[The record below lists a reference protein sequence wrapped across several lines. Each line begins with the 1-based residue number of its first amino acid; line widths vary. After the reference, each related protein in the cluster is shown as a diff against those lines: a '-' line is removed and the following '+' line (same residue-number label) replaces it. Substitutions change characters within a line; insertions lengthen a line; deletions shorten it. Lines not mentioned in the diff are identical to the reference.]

1 MYPVK
6 NKISTA
12 VLSAVTLM
20 SMSGV
25 AQAQIS
31 INSNVPYATQST
43 ESKFADISKAQ
54 SKDEER
60 WAITKDLLN
69 RLANG
74 TAATDQNFKD
84 NLRYLNTLNNGDT
97 FTLYG
102 SAGNQVGATVS
113 SESQLRLGAGS
124 VTNGRANVS
133 GMSLLGKNYTFAGG
147 TTAGEASLGNVANG
161 EFRTLTG
168 VASGRITASSSDAV
182 NGSQLF
188 AVADAL
194 TGLDGRVTTNTTNI
208 TNLQTTVDKGLNFQD
223 GAGNKFN
230 RKMGDTT
237 TIKNGDTNVTVGAD
251 AATGTFSVGLAKNLT
266 ADSVTTGDVSISKT
280 GVDAGNKK
288 VINVANG
295 DVSAT
300 SKDAINGSQLHQ
312 TNQNVAQNTT
322 NITNLQATVDKGLN
336 FQDGNGNKFNRKLGE
351 TTTIKNGDSN
361 VTVTADAATGAFNV
375 GLAKNL
381 TADSVTTG
389 NVSISTTGVNAGNKK
404 VTNVANGDV
413 SATSTDAVNGS
424 QLFEIK
430 QRIDTLNVPDNIV
443 TYDDNSRTNI
453 TLKGTGGTKI
463 TNLKAGDVSATSTD
477 AINGSQ
483 LHQTNQNVAQNTTN
497 ITNLTNEVN
506 KGLNFQDGNGNK
518 FNRKLGE
525 TTTIKNG
532 DSNVTV
538 TADAATGSFNV
549 GLAKNLT
556 ADSLTTGNV
565 SISTTGVNAG
575 DKKVT
580 NVANGDVSATSKD
593 AVNGSQLFT
602 TNQNVTNN
610 TTNIN
615 RVDNFVKQGF
625 NVTGDTGG
633 SKNIQMGSTMRISA
647 ADTNIVTKTTTNGVS
662 VGLNR
667 NLNVDSVTTGN
678 VSISHTGV
686 NAGGNKVTNV
696 ADGDISA
703 TSTDAVNGSQLYKAI
718 NNMNPGYFNQIDY
731 KPQIEANRKL
741 ASQGIAA
748 AMAMNI
754 EYPEQRPGQVATGIG
769 VGTYDG
775 EQAMAVGVN
784 FLTDNGKWKINA
796 TYGQAFGKKSKA
808 AGKVSVGWVW

>member
-208 TNLQTTVDKGLNFQD
+208 TNLQATVDKGLNFQD

-336 FQDGNGNKFNRKLGE
+336 FK
-351 TTTIKNGDSN
+351 
-361 VTVTADAATGAFNV
+361 
-375 GLAKNL
+375 
-381 TADSVTTG
+381 
-389 NVSISTTGVNAGNKK
+389 
-404 VTNVANGDV
+404 
-413 SATSTDAVNGS
+413 
-424 QLFEIK
+424 
-430 QRIDTLNVPDNIV
+430 
-443 TYDDNSRTNI
+443 
-453 TLKGTGGTKI
+453 
-463 TNLKAGDVSATSTD
+463 
-477 AINGSQ
+477 
-483 LHQTNQNVAQNTTN
+483 
-497 ITNLTNEVN
+497 
-506 KGLNFQDGNGNK
+506 DGNGNK

-625 NVTGDTGG
+625 NVAGDTGG

-731 KPQIEANRKL
+731 KPQIDANRKL

>member
-266 ADSVTTGDVSISKT
+266 ADSVTTGDLSISKT

-322 NITNLQATVDKGLN
+322 NITNLQATVD
-336 FQDGNGNKFNRKLGE
+336 
-351 TTTIKNGDSN
+351 
-361 VTVTADAATGAFNV
+361 
-375 GLAKNL
+375 
-381 TADSVTTG
+381 
-389 NVSISTTGVNAGNKK
+389 
-404 VTNVANGDV
+404 
-413 SATSTDAVNGS
+413 
-424 QLFEIK
+424 
-430 QRIDTLNVPDNIV
+430 
-443 TYDDNSRTNI
+443 
-453 TLKGTGGTKI
+453 
-463 TNLKAGDVSATSTD
+463 
-477 AINGSQ
+477 
-483 LHQTNQNVAQNTTN
+483 
-497 ITNLTNEVN
+497 

-625 NVTGDTGG
+625 NVAGDTGG

-731 KPQIEANRKL
+731 KPQIDANRKL

>member
-361 VTVTADAATGAFNV
+361 VTVTADAATG
-375 GLAKNL
+375 
-381 TADSVTTG
+381 
-389 NVSISTTGVNAGNKK
+389 
-404 VTNVANGDV
+404 
-413 SATSTDAVNGS
+413 
-424 QLFEIK
+424 
-430 QRIDTLNVPDNIV
+430 
-443 TYDDNSRTNI
+443 
-453 TLKGTGGTKI
+453 
-463 TNLKAGDVSATSTD
+463 
-477 AINGSQ
+477 
-483 LHQTNQNVAQNTTN
+483 
-497 ITNLTNEVN
+497 
-506 KGLNFQDGNGNK
+506 
-518 FNRKLGE
+518 
-525 TTTIKNG
+525 
-532 DSNVTV
+532 
-538 TADAATGSFNV
+538 SFNV

-625 NVTGDTGG
+625 NVAGDTGG

-678 VSISHTGV
+678 VSISNAGV

-731 KPQIEANRKL
+731 KPQIDANRKL

>member
-361 VTVTADAATGAFNV
+361 VTVTADAATG
-375 GLAKNL
+375 
-381 TADSVTTG
+381 
-389 NVSISTTGVNAGNKK
+389 
-404 VTNVANGDV
+404 
-413 SATSTDAVNGS
+413 
-424 QLFEIK
+424 
-430 QRIDTLNVPDNIV
+430 
-443 TYDDNSRTNI
+443 
-453 TLKGTGGTKI
+453 
-463 TNLKAGDVSATSTD
+463 
-477 AINGSQ
+477 
-483 LHQTNQNVAQNTTN
+483 
-497 ITNLTNEVN
+497 
-506 KGLNFQDGNGNK
+506 
-518 FNRKLGE
+518 
-525 TTTIKNG
+525 
-532 DSNVTV
+532 
-538 TADAATGSFNV
+538 SFNV

-625 NVTGDTGG
+625 NVAGDTGG
-633 SKNIQMGSTMRISA
+633 SKNIQMGSTMRIS
-647 ADTNIVTKTTTNGVS
+647 DTNIVTKTTTNGVS

-678 VSISHTGV
+678 VSISNAGV

>member
-208 TNLQTTVDKGLNFQD
+208 TNLQITVDKGLNFQD

-389 NVSISTTGVNAGNKK
+389 NVSISTTGVNAG
-404 VTNVANGDV
+404 
-413 SATSTDAVNGS
+413 
-424 QLFEIK
+424 
-430 QRIDTLNVPDNIV
+430 
-443 TYDDNSRTNI
+443 
-453 TLKGTGGTKI
+453 
-463 TNLKAGDVSATSTD
+463 
-477 AINGSQ
+477 
-483 LHQTNQNVAQNTTN
+483 
-497 ITNLTNEVN
+497 
-506 KGLNFQDGNGNK
+506 
-518 FNRKLGE
+518 
-525 TTTIKNG
+525 
-532 DSNVTV
+532 
-538 TADAATGSFNV
+538 
-549 GLAKNLT
+549 
-556 ADSLTTGNV
+556 
-565 SISTTGVNAG
+565 

-625 NVTGDTGG
+625 NVAGDTGG

-731 KPQIEANRKL
+731 KPQIDANRKL

>member
-280 GVDAGNKK
+280 GV
-288 VINVANG
+288 
-295 DVSAT
+295 
-300 SKDAINGSQLHQ
+300 
-312 TNQNVAQNTT
+312 
-322 NITNLQATVDKGLN
+322 
-336 FQDGNGNKFNRKLGE
+336 
-351 TTTIKNGDSN
+351 
-361 VTVTADAATGAFNV
+361 
-375 GLAKNL
+375 
-381 TADSVTTG
+381 
-389 NVSISTTGVNAGNKK
+389 NAGNKK

-625 NVTGDTGG
+625 NVAGDTGG

-731 KPQIEANRKL
+731 KPQIDANRKL

>member
-322 NITNLQATVDKGLN
+322 NITNL
-336 FQDGNGNKFNRKLGE
+336 
-351 TTTIKNGDSN
+351 
-361 VTVTADAATGAFNV
+361 
-375 GLAKNL
+375 
-381 TADSVTTG
+381 
-389 NVSISTTGVNAGNKK
+389 
-404 VTNVANGDV
+404 
-413 SATSTDAVNGS
+413 
-424 QLFEIK
+424 
-430 QRIDTLNVPDNIV
+430 
-443 TYDDNSRTNI
+443 
-453 TLKGTGGTKI
+453 
-463 TNLKAGDVSATSTD
+463 
-477 AINGSQ
+477 
-483 LHQTNQNVAQNTTN
+483 
-497 ITNLTNEVN
+497 TNEVN

-625 NVTGDTGG
+625 NVAGDTGG

-678 VSISHTGV
+678 VSISNAGV

>member
-361 VTVTADAATGAFNV
+361 VTVTADAATG
-375 GLAKNL
+375 
-381 TADSVTTG
+381 
-389 NVSISTTGVNAGNKK
+389 
-404 VTNVANGDV
+404 
-413 SATSTDAVNGS
+413 
-424 QLFEIK
+424 
-430 QRIDTLNVPDNIV
+430 
-443 TYDDNSRTNI
+443 
-453 TLKGTGGTKI
+453 
-463 TNLKAGDVSATSTD
+463 
-477 AINGSQ
+477 
-483 LHQTNQNVAQNTTN
+483 
-497 ITNLTNEVN
+497 
-506 KGLNFQDGNGNK
+506 
-518 FNRKLGE
+518 
-525 TTTIKNG
+525 
-532 DSNVTV
+532 
-538 TADAATGSFNV
+538 SFNV

-625 NVTGDTGG
+625 NVAGDTGG

-678 VSISHTGV
+678 VSISNAGV
-686 NAGGNKVTNV
+686 NAGGNKVTN
-696 ADGDISA
+696 ISA

>member
-389 NVSISTTGVNAGNKK
+389 NVSISTTGVNAG
-404 VTNVANGDV
+404 
-413 SATSTDAVNGS
+413 
-424 QLFEIK
+424 
-430 QRIDTLNVPDNIV
+430 
-443 TYDDNSRTNI
+443 
-453 TLKGTGGTKI
+453 
-463 TNLKAGDVSATSTD
+463 
-477 AINGSQ
+477 
-483 LHQTNQNVAQNTTN
+483 
-497 ITNLTNEVN
+497 
-506 KGLNFQDGNGNK
+506 
-518 FNRKLGE
+518 
-525 TTTIKNG
+525 
-532 DSNVTV
+532 
-538 TADAATGSFNV
+538 
-549 GLAKNLT
+549 
-556 ADSLTTGNV
+556 
-565 SISTTGVNAG
+565 

-625 NVTGDTGG
+625 NVAGDTGG

-731 KPQIEANRKL
+731 KPQIDANRKL

>member
-208 TNLQTTVDKGLNFQD
+208 TNLQATVDKGLNFQD

-361 VTVTADAATGAFNV
+361 VTVTADAATG
-375 GLAKNL
+375 
-381 TADSVTTG
+381 
-389 NVSISTTGVNAGNKK
+389 
-404 VTNVANGDV
+404 
-413 SATSTDAVNGS
+413 
-424 QLFEIK
+424 
-430 QRIDTLNVPDNIV
+430 
-443 TYDDNSRTNI
+443 
-453 TLKGTGGTKI
+453 
-463 TNLKAGDVSATSTD
+463 
-477 AINGSQ
+477 
-483 LHQTNQNVAQNTTN
+483 
-497 ITNLTNEVN
+497 
-506 KGLNFQDGNGNK
+506 
-518 FNRKLGE
+518 
-525 TTTIKNG
+525 
-532 DSNVTV
+532 
-538 TADAATGSFNV
+538 SFNV

-625 NVTGDTGG
+625 NVAGDTGG

-731 KPQIEANRKL
+731 KPQIDANRKL

>member
-361 VTVTADAATGAFNV
+361 VTVTADAATG
-375 GLAKNL
+375 
-381 TADSVTTG
+381 
-389 NVSISTTGVNAGNKK
+389 
-404 VTNVANGDV
+404 
-413 SATSTDAVNGS
+413 
-424 QLFEIK
+424 
-430 QRIDTLNVPDNIV
+430 
-443 TYDDNSRTNI
+443 
-453 TLKGTGGTKI
+453 
-463 TNLKAGDVSATSTD
+463 
-477 AINGSQ
+477 
-483 LHQTNQNVAQNTTN
+483 
-497 ITNLTNEVN
+497 
-506 KGLNFQDGNGNK
+506 
-518 FNRKLGE
+518 
-525 TTTIKNG
+525 
-532 DSNVTV
+532 
-538 TADAATGSFNV
+538 SFNV

-625 NVTGDTGG
+625 NVAGDTGG

-678 VSISHTGV
+678 VSISNAGV

>member
-43 ESKFADISKAQ
+43 ESKFADISRAQ

-194 TGLDGRVTTNTTNI
+194 TGLDGRVTNNTTNI

-300 SKDAINGSQLHQ
+300 STDAINGSQLHQ

-322 NITNLQATVDKGLN
+322 NITNLQATVD
-336 FQDGNGNKFNRKLGE
+336 
-351 TTTIKNGDSN
+351 
-361 VTVTADAATGAFNV
+361 
-375 GLAKNL
+375 
-381 TADSVTTG
+381 
-389 NVSISTTGVNAGNKK
+389 
-404 VTNVANGDV
+404 
-413 SATSTDAVNGS
+413 
-424 QLFEIK
+424 
-430 QRIDTLNVPDNIV
+430 
-443 TYDDNSRTNI
+443 
-453 TLKGTGGTKI
+453 
-463 TNLKAGDVSATSTD
+463 
-477 AINGSQ
+477 
-483 LHQTNQNVAQNTTN
+483 
-497 ITNLTNEVN
+497 

-625 NVTGDTGG
+625 NVAGDTGG

>member
-25 AQAQIS
+25 AQAQIN

-223 GAGNKFN
+223 GA
-230 RKMGDTT
+230 
-237 TIKNGDTNVTVGAD
+237 
-251 AATGTFSVGLAKNLT
+251 
-266 ADSVTTGDVSISKT
+266 
-280 GVDAGNKK
+280 
-288 VINVANG
+288 
-295 DVSAT
+295 
-300 SKDAINGSQLHQ
+300 
-312 TNQNVAQNTT
+312 
-322 NITNLQATVDKGLN
+322 
-336 FQDGNGNKFNRKLGE
+336 GNKFNRKLGE

-625 NVTGDTGG
+625 NVAGDTGG

-731 KPQIEANRKL
+731 KPQIDANRKL

>member
-389 NVSISTTGVNAGNKK
+389 NVSISTTGVNAG
-404 VTNVANGDV
+404 
-413 SATSTDAVNGS
+413 
-424 QLFEIK
+424 
-430 QRIDTLNVPDNIV
+430 
-443 TYDDNSRTNI
+443 
-453 TLKGTGGTKI
+453 
-463 TNLKAGDVSATSTD
+463 
-477 AINGSQ
+477 
-483 LHQTNQNVAQNTTN
+483 
-497 ITNLTNEVN
+497 
-506 KGLNFQDGNGNK
+506 
-518 FNRKLGE
+518 
-525 TTTIKNG
+525 
-532 DSNVTV
+532 
-538 TADAATGSFNV
+538 
-549 GLAKNLT
+549 
-556 ADSLTTGNV
+556 
-565 SISTTGVNAG
+565 

-625 NVTGDTGG
+625 NVAGDTGG

-678 VSISHTGV
+678 VSISNAGV

-775 EQAMAVGVN
+775 ERAMAVGVN

>member
-113 SESQLRLGAGS
+113 SESQFRLGAGS

-361 VTVTADAATGAFNV
+361 VTVTADAATG
-375 GLAKNL
+375 
-381 TADSVTTG
+381 
-389 NVSISTTGVNAGNKK
+389 
-404 VTNVANGDV
+404 
-413 SATSTDAVNGS
+413 
-424 QLFEIK
+424 
-430 QRIDTLNVPDNIV
+430 
-443 TYDDNSRTNI
+443 
-453 TLKGTGGTKI
+453 
-463 TNLKAGDVSATSTD
+463 
-477 AINGSQ
+477 
-483 LHQTNQNVAQNTTN
+483 
-497 ITNLTNEVN
+497 
-506 KGLNFQDGNGNK
+506 
-518 FNRKLGE
+518 
-525 TTTIKNG
+525 
-532 DSNVTV
+532 
-538 TADAATGSFNV
+538 SFNV

-625 NVTGDTGG
+625 NVAGDTGG

-678 VSISHTGV
+678 VSISNAGV

>member
-389 NVSISTTGVNAGNKK
+389 NVSISN
-404 VTNVANGDV
+404 
-413 SATSTDAVNGS
+413 
-424 QLFEIK
+424 
-430 QRIDTLNVPDNIV
+430 
-443 TYDDNSRTNI
+443 
-453 TLKGTGGTKI
+453 
-463 TNLKAGDVSATSTD
+463 
-477 AINGSQ
+477 
-483 LHQTNQNVAQNTTN
+483 
-497 ITNLTNEVN
+497 
-506 KGLNFQDGNGNK
+506 
-518 FNRKLGE
+518 
-525 TTTIKNG
+525 
-532 DSNVTV
+532 
-538 TADAATGSFNV
+538 
-549 GLAKNLT
+549 
-556 ADSLTTGNV
+556 
-565 SISTTGVNAG
+565 
-575 DKKVT
+575 
-580 NVANGDVSATSKD
+580 
-593 AVNGSQLFT
+593 
-602 TNQNVTNN
+602 
-610 TTNIN
+610 
-615 RVDNFVKQGF
+615 
-625 NVTGDTGG
+625 
-633 SKNIQMGSTMRISA
+633 
-647 ADTNIVTKTTTNGVS
+647 
-662 VGLNR
+662 
-667 NLNVDSVTTGN
+667 
-678 VSISHTGV
+678 TGV

-731 KPQIEANRKL
+731 KPQIDANRKL

>member
-361 VTVTADAATGAFNV
+361 VTVTADAATG
-375 GLAKNL
+375 
-381 TADSVTTG
+381 
-389 NVSISTTGVNAGNKK
+389 
-404 VTNVANGDV
+404 
-413 SATSTDAVNGS
+413 
-424 QLFEIK
+424 
-430 QRIDTLNVPDNIV
+430 
-443 TYDDNSRTNI
+443 
-453 TLKGTGGTKI
+453 
-463 TNLKAGDVSATSTD
+463 
-477 AINGSQ
+477 
-483 LHQTNQNVAQNTTN
+483 
-497 ITNLTNEVN
+497 
-506 KGLNFQDGNGNK
+506 
-518 FNRKLGE
+518 
-525 TTTIKNG
+525 
-532 DSNVTV
+532 
-538 TADAATGSFNV
+538 SFNV

-625 NVTGDTGG
+625 NVAGDTGG

-731 KPQIEANRKL
+731 KPQIDANRKL